1 MPDFGL
7 FLFDVVSDILNGVT
21 FIKEGNPIW
30 GWTVIGVTFL
40 PMTVVVTTLAIGTL
54 LSSFSW
60 WQKLLLILLLALILA
75 PITIPLLTVGYICF
89 VAYVFARKSAQP
101 EYTPD
106 DFENGQL
113 AGMFKLDEGV
123 LEANF
128 QAVLGLFACPF
139 IQSLETCL
147 QC

>member
-1 MPDFGL
+1 M
-7 FLFDVVSDILNGVT
+7 
-21 FIKEGNPIW
+21 EGHTIW
-30 GWTVIGVTFL
+30 GWLVIGITFL
-40 PMTVVVTTLAIGTL
+40 PMTVKYIGLASYEIL
-54 LSSFSW
+54 DEISW
-60 WQKLLLILLLALILA
+60 WKKLLTLLLATILA
-75 PITIPLLTVGYICF
+75 PIAIPLMTAGYIGF

>member
-1 MPDFGL
+1 M

-40 PMTVVVTTLAIGTL
+40 PMTVVVTGVAIITL
-54 LSSFSW
+54 LGSSSW
-60 WQKLLLILLLALILA
+60 REKLLILLLALILA
-75 PITIPLLTVGYICF
+75 PIAIPLLTVAYICF